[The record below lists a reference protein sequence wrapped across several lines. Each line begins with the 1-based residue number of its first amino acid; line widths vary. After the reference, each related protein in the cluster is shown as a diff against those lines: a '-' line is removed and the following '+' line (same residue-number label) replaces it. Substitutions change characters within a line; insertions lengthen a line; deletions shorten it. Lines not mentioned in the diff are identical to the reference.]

1 MSALQSN
8 NPYSTKTPRGNFAE
22 YIREIIRVSPED
34 VIADARNAG
43 LMVDSVDDFRS
54 LPREAHRMVDQ
65 LTNHYINQAAK
76 WCAFSGATSGVGGVV
91 TAITFGVADF
101 IHVAGRL
108 YRLALRLAILNGF
121 DPWDPIYREAIDE
134 IYLSSLD
141 FDATENFVLRGFL
154 GRPAAKPG
162 RLRASVNYARLIIA
176 VGRKLWVRRL
186 ACRVTS
192 RFFPLFGATVGAGS
206 NYHFAKRVG
215 RKMSE
220 DLQRIDPLTHESR
233 D

>member
-8 NPYSTKTPRGNFAE
+8 NPYTAKTPRGNFAE

-34 VIADARNAG
+34 VIADARDAG
-43 LMVDSVDDFRS
+43 LMVDSVDDFIS
-54 LPREAHRMVDQ
+54 LSRERHRIVDQ
-65 LTNHYINQAAK
+65 LTSRYINQAAK

-108 YRLALRLAILNGF
+108 YRLSLRLAILNGL
-121 DPWDPIYREAIDE
+121 DPRDSIHREAIEE
-134 IYLSSLD
+134 IYLSSLN
-141 FDATENFVLRGFL
+141 FDPTETFILRGFL
-154 GRPAAKPG
+154 GRPAAKAG
-162 RLRASVNYARLIIA
+162 RLRASVNYVRFIIA
-176 VGRKLWVRRL
+176 VGRKLWARRL
-186 ACRVTS
+186 ASRVTS

-215 RKMSE
+215 RKLSE
-220 DLQRIDPLTHESR
+220 NLQRIDPLTHQSR

>member
-1 MSALQSN
+1 MQSN
-8 NPYSTKTPRGNFAE
+8 NPYSTKTPRGNFVE

-34 VIADARNAG
+34 VMADARNAG
-43 LMVDSVDDFRS
+43 LMVNSVDDFRS
-54 LPREAHRMVDQ
+54 LSPEAHHMVDQ
-65 LTNHYINQAAK
+65 LTHHYINQAAK

-91 TAITFGVADF
+91 TATTLGMVDF

-108 YRLALRLAILNGF
+108 YRLSLRLAILNGS
-121 DPWDPIYREAIDE
+121 DPKDPIYREAIDE

-162 RLRASVNYARLIIA
+162 RLRASVNYARFIIA

-186 ACRVTS
+186 ASRLTS
-192 RFFPLFGATVGAGS
+192 RFFPLIGATVGAGS

-215 RKMSE
+215 TRMSE
-220 DLQRIDPLTHESR
+220 NLQRIGPITHDSR